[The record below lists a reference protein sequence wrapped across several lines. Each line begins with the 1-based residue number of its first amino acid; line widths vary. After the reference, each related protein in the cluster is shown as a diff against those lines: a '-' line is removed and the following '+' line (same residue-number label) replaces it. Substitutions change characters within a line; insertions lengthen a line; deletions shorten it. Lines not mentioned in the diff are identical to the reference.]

1 MPTSATGRAERGF
14 TLVELLVVLVIV
26 GLVSGAVMLA
36 VPDPGGSLAAEAER
50 FAARA
55 RAAQERAVMD
65 NRAVALRVT
74 PEGYRFEWRVEGEWQ
89 PLGARPFGSYAWGE
103 GVAAA
108 LEPEGE
114 RILFDSTGFAE
125 PVRLALTRGDET
137 AAVDVADGGE
147 VRVAR

>member
-1 MPTSATGRAERGF
+1 MPTSATGKAEGF

-26 GLVSGAVMLA
+26 GLVSGAVLLA
-36 VPDPGGSLAAEAER
+36 VPDPRGSLEAEAER

-74 PEGYRFEWRVEGEWQ
+74 PEGYAFEWRVEGEWQ
-89 PLGARPFGSYAWGE
+89 PLGQRPFGSYAWGE

-125 PVRLALTRGDET
+125 PARLALTRDGES
-137 AAVDVADGGE
+137 AAVEVADGGE
-147 VRVAR
+147 IRVAR